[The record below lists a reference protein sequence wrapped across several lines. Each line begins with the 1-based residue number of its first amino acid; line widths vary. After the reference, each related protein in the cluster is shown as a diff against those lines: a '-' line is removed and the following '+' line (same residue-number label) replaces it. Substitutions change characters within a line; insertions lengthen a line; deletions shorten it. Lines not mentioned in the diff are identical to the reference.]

1 MKAVTP
7 VEGGVRLEILVQP
20 RASRS
25 EIVGLLEDRIKIRL
39 AAPPVEGQANEALVR
54 LLADLFNLARS
65 HVLIRAG
72 ESGRRKSVLV
82 RGITL
87 DQALNL
93 LDLG

>member
-1 MKAVTP
+1 MTAITP
-7 VEGGVRLEILVQP
+7 TADGVRLELLVQP

-25 EIVGLLEDRIKIRL
+25 EIAGLVGDRIKIRL
-39 AAPPVEGQANEALVR
+39 AAPPVEGQANDALIR
-54 LLADLFNLARS
+54 LLADLFDLARS
-65 HVLIRAG
+65 QVIIRSG

>member
-1 MKAVTP
+1 MTAITP
-7 VEGGVRLEILVQP
+7 TADGVRLELLVQP

-25 EIVGLLEDRIKIRL
+25 EIAGLVGDRIKIRL
-39 AAPPVEGQANEALVR
+39 AAPPVEGQANDALIRV
-54 LLADLFNLARS
+54 LADLFDLARS
-65 HVLIRAG
+65 QVIIRSG
-72 ESGRRKSVLV
+72 ESGRRKSVLI